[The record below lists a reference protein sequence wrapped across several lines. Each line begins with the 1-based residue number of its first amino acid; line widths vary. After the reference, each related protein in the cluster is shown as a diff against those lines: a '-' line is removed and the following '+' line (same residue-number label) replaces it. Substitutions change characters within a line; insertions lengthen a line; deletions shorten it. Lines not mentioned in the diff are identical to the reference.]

1 MIKSNKALLLLVLA
15 SLYGCGKHQPPSEP
29 DKISGDGQSIRLS
42 DTQMNRLK
50 IATVGEHRFLQR
62 SETVGAIAFNDEKTI
77 QVFPSYQ
84 GKVNGVFAE
93 IGQEVKKGQ
102 VLYTIDSPDMVQA
115 ESTLIATAG
124 VKKLT
129 SRALD
134 RARLL
139 YSEKGLAEKDLQQAM
154 SDQQSA
160 EGAYRAAVNAMRIF
174 GKSDAEIEQII
185 ATRKIDRS
193 MPVKSPINGRVTA
206 MNAPLGLLAQPG
218 TPPAPFSVSD
228 LSTMWMIANV
238 PEKDIPRL
246 HLGDAVRVRVD
257 AYPDRIFQG
266 KVTNIGV
273 TVDPNTHTAAVRSEV
288 KDPHHELHPGMFT
301 TFAIQT
307 GAPVQSVAVPLNGVV
322 REGDGSMSVWV
333 KTDRH
338 RFIRRQVEI
347 GVQQDGVDQILAGL
361 HSGEVIATDG
371 AIFLS
376 NAVASASQ

>member
-93 IGQEVKKGQ
+93 IGHEVKKGQ